1 MLDVKTKS
9 QDSIAII
16 EIDGEV
22 DLYSSPALRKAL
34 LEMTKAQNKAILVD
48 LARVKYMDS
57 SGVATLVEGLKA
69 ASEGNQ
75 AFVLLKPS
83 NSVMKVLEL
92 ARLDSFFDIR
102 DSLEAG

>member
-1 MLDVKTKS
+1 MGLDIETR
-9 QDSIAII
+9 DEGGWRII
-16 EIDGEV
+16 LARGEID
-22 DLYSSPALRKAL
+22 LNSSPELRKAVL
-34 LEMTKAQNKAILVD
+34 DAVGDAGKVGVD
-48 LARVKYMDS
+48 LSGAAYMDS

-69 ASEGNQ
+69 AAEGNQ